1 MDDLPFLRSD
11 SYTTKDK
18 LVLLTARYL
27 DNDNQ
32 AAIAEALDLSV
43 ASVRQSMRKAGHL
56 DEAVEQTANQ
66 ALQAAIIEVC
76 EIDRRSMRPQD
87 HKLVAKVAAD
97 LVETGATPDEVHRR
111 AKNLALRFRMWPTPG
126 SLDKYWAQLADT
138 ARPFAPKR
146 VLR

>member
-18 LVLLTARYL
+18 LVLLAAFTL
-27 DNDNQ
+27 DNDNP
-32 AAIAEALDLSV
+32 ATIAEQLGLTV
-43 ASVRQSMRKAGHL
+43 ASVRQSMAKAGKI
-56 DEAVEQTANQ
+56 DEAADRSATADI
-66 ALQAAIIEVC
+66 QAALIEVC

-87 HKLVAKVAAD
+87 HKLVAKVASD
-97 LVETGATPDEVHRR
+97 LIETGATPDEVHRR

-126 SLDKYWAQLADT
+126 SLDKYWAQLADSEH
-138 ARPFAPKR
+138 PFAPKR